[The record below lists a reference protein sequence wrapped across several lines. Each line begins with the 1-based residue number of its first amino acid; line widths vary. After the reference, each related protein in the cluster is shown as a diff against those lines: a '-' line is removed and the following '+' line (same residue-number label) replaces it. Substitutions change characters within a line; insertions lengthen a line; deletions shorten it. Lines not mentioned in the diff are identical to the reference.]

1 MLIIFELE
9 SSTSLLKY
17 KFSGMQLLLP
27 QNVMT
32 FPAQDFL
39 LLSST
44 YSNYIFILFNST
56 SMKPNVCHLVR
67 KTFFFNDVFMK
78 LYSKSITWGYNF
90 SSRTVYFKMYHDL
103 FDFCIFSGLLITST
117 RKSCCHSFLCTLS
130 TLACCFCCQ
139 VLYQLQWCD
148 WKIECTISWNEFF
161 GKKVT

>member
-67 KTFFFNDVFMK
+67 KTFFLMMFLWNFIQNQLHGDIIFQVELFILKYIMIYLTSVFFQDCWLPVQESLAVIASFVRYQHWLAVFVAKYCINSSDV
-78 LYSKSITWGYNF
+78 
-90 SSRTVYFKMYHDL
+90 
-103 FDFCIFSGLLITST
+103 
-117 RKSCCHSFLCTLS
+117 
-130 TLACCFCCQ
+130 
-139 VLYQLQWCD
+139 
-148 WKIECTISWNEFF
+148 IE
-161 GKKVT
+161 K